1 MKKLYLIKNARS
13 SWDEPGLG
21 DIERGIT
28 SRGLRDIRTLGSYL
42 RLRDIRPDVLL
53 SSCAYRAQQTG
64 DLLAEEIG
72 YEGEKHYLQELY
84 MTPPDRIRE
93 ILSAQAPEHETI
105 FLIGHSPQIHELAN
119 SLMDEHLRRF
129 PALGIVAIDLEID
142 DWSELTDHCGRLDFF
157 IYPEMFEHYMPRQIR
172 AHLELRDPSN
182 RD

>member
-28 SRGLRDIRTLGSYL
+28 SRGREEIRTLGSYL
-42 RLRDIRPDVLL
+42 RLRDIRPDILL

-72 YEGEKHYLQELY
+72 YEGDKHYLQELY
-84 MTPPDRIRE
+84 MTPPERIRE
-93 ILSAQAPEHETI
+93 ILSAQAPEYESV

-129 PALGIVAIDLEID
+129 PALGIAAIDLEID
-142 DWSELTDHCGRLDFF
+142 DWSELEDRCGRLDFF

-172 AHLELRDPSN
+172 AHLEMGDAASQ
-182 RD
+182 D